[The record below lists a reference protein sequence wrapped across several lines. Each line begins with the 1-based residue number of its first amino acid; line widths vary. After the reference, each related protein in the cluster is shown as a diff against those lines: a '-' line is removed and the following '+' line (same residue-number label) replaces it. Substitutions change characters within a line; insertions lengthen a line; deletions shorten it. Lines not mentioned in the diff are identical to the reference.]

1 MTANDISRS
10 VPQAIE
16 AEQFVL
22 GALMLDNDAIDRI
35 GDLKAEHFFRGDHR
49 AIYADI
55 VDMLSNGIGVDMLT
69 VFQRLQSAGR
79 AEAFGGLAYLNSLV
93 QNTASSANIGRWAAS
108 IRDRAQKRGL
118 LSVAAEIQD
127 QVISSRDE
135 ANTLIDV
142 AAGKLEALAEARIK
156 REPKLVREHM
166 ASHMA
171 VLDERMEGKMRVIPT
186 GLPDLDDILSGGIRP
201 GNVVV
206 LGARPSVGKTALGL
220 SVAANVSHDY
230 GVLLLSL
237 EMTQTEINDRLI
249 AMLGR
254 VPLDSVLKARESD
267 SVFWNSLTPTAHK
280 INGLSLATDDQGG
293 VNLLDVRNK
302 ARTAKR
308 KFGIDLLIVDYL
320 QLMHGRDES
329 QTRNYQLEE
338 ISRGMKAL
346 AKELNIGVIELV
358 QLNRSADGGTRF
370 KMKDIRDCGSI
381 EQDADVIGFL
391 HRPIKDNPDL
401 GYDFANFAWLQVE
414 KNRQGACRDV
424 PLFYQG
430 DQTRFDSWSGPWP
443 EAFAPSRGRR
453 SKLED

>member
-1 MTANDISRS
+1 MSANDISRS
-10 VPQAIE
+10 IPQAVE

-22 GALMLDNDAIDRI
+22 GALMSDNDAIDRI
-35 GDLKAEHFFRGDHR
+35 GDLRAEHFFRGDHR
-49 AIYADI
+49 AIYSEI
-55 VDMLSNGIGVDMLT
+55 VDMLANGAGVDIIT
-69 VFQRLQSAGR
+69 VFERLKSKGR
-79 AEAFGGLAYLNSLV
+79 DQDTGGLSYLNSLV
-93 QNTASSANIGRWAAS
+93 SNTVSSANIGRWATS

-118 LSVAAEIQD
+118 LSVASDIQD
-127 QVISSRDE
+127 KVGTSPDD
-135 ANTLIDV
+135 ANTLIDH
-142 AAGKLEALAEARIK
+142 AAAKLEALAEARIK

-166 ASHMA
+166 ATHMA

-220 SVAANVSHDY
+220 SLAANVAHEY
-230 GVLLLSL
+230 GVLVLSL
-237 EMTQTEINDRLI
+237 EMTQTELNDRLI

-267 SVFWNSLTPTAHK
+267 SHFWNSLTATAHK
-280 INGLSLATDDQGG
+280 INELSLVTDDQGG
-293 VNLLDVRNK
+293 LNLLDVRNK
-302 ARTAKR
+302 ARAAKR
-308 KFGIDLLIVDYL
+308 KHGIDLLIIDYL
-320 QLMHGRDES
+320 QLMHGRDDS

-346 AKELNIGVIELV
+346 AKELSIGVIELV
-358 QLNRSADGGTRF
+358 QLNRAADGGTRF

-381 EQDADVIGFL
+381 EQDADVIAFL

-414 KNRQGACRDV
+414 KNRQGACRDIA
-424 PLFYQG
+424 LFYQG
-430 DQTRFDSWSGPWP
+430 DQTRFDSWSGQWP
-443 EAFAPSRGRR
+443 QASGGTRRR

>member
-10 VPQAIE
+10 VPQAVE

-22 GALMLDNDAIDRI
+22 GALLLDNDSIDRI
-35 GDLKAEHFFRGDHR
+35 GDLKTEHFFRGDHR
-49 AIYADI
+49 AIYGEI
-55 VDMLSNGIGVDMLT
+55 VDMLANGVGVDVLT
-69 VFQRLQSAGR
+69 VYQRMQSKGR
-79 AEAFGGLAYLNSLV
+79 ADDFGGLSYLNSLA
-93 QNTASSANIGRWAAS
+93 QNTASSANIARWAAS

-118 LSVAAEIQD
+118 LSVASEIQE
-127 QVISSRDE
+127 QVAASRDE
-135 ANTLIDV
+135 ANTLIDS
-142 AAGKLEALAEARIK
+142 AAAKLEALAEARIK

-166 ASHMA
+166 ATHMA

-220 SVAANVSHDY
+220 SVAANVAHDY
-230 GVLLLSL
+230 GVLVLSL
-237 EMTQTEINDRLI
+237 EMTQTELNDRLI

-254 VPLDSVLKARESD
+254 VSLDSVLKARESD
-267 SVFWNSLTPTAHK
+267 SHFWNSLTATAHK
-280 INGLSLATDDQGG
+280 INELSLVTDDQGG

-302 ARTAKR
+302 ARSAKR
-308 KFGIDLLIVDYL
+308 KYGIDLLVVDYL

-346 AKELNIGVIELV
+346 AKELSIGVIELV
-358 QLNRSADGGTRF
+358 QLNRAADGGTRF

-381 EQDADVIGFL
+381 EQDADVIAFL

-401 GYDFANFAWLQVE
+401 GSDFANFAWLQVE
-414 KNRQGACRDV
+414 KNRQGACRDIA
-424 PLFYQG
+424 LFYQG
-430 DQTRFDSWSGPWP
+430 DQTRFDSWSGRWP
-443 EAFAPSRGRR
+443 ETSGSTRRR

>member
-1 MTANDISRS
+1 MSANDISRS
-10 VPQAIE
+10 IPQAIE

-22 GALMLDNDAIDRI
+22 GALMSDNDAIDRI

-49 AIYADI
+49 AIYSEI
-55 VDMLSNGIGVDMLT
+55 VDMLANGAGVDIIT
-69 VFQRLQSAGR
+69 VFERLKSKGR
-79 AEAFGGLAYLNSLV
+79 DQDTGGLSYLNSLV
-93 QNTASSANIGRWAAS
+93 SNTVSSANIGRWATS

-118 LSVAAEIQD
+118 LSVASEIQD
-127 QVISSRDE
+127 KVGTSPED
-135 ANTLIDV
+135 ANTLIDH
-142 AAGKLEALAEARIK
+142 AAAKLESLAEARIK

-166 ASHMA
+166 ATHMA

-220 SVAANVSHDY
+220 SVAANVAHDY
-230 GVLLLSL
+230 GVLVLSL
-237 EMTQTEINDRLI
+237 EMTQTELNDRLI

-254 VPLDSVLKARESD
+254 VSLDSVLKARESD
-267 SVFWNSLTPTAHK
+267 SHFWNSLTATAHK
-280 INGLSLATDDQGG
+280 INDLSLVTDDQGG
-293 VNLLDVRNK
+293 LNLLDVRNK
-302 ARTAKR
+302 ARAAKR
-308 KFGIDLLIVDYL
+308 KHGIDLLIIDYL
-320 QLMHGRDES
+320 QLMHGRDDS

-346 AKELNIGVIELV
+346 AKELSIGVIELV
-358 QLNRSADGGTRF
+358 QLNRAADGGTRF

-381 EQDADVIGFL
+381 EQDADVIAFL

-414 KNRQGACRDV
+414 KNRQGACRDI

-430 DQTRFDSWSGPWP
+430 DQTRFDSWSGQWP
-443 EAFAPSRGRR
+443 QTSGGTRRR

>member
-10 VPQAIE
+10 IPQAVE

-22 GALMLDNDAIDRI
+22 GALMSDNDSIDRI
-35 GDLKAEHFFRGDHR
+35 GDLRAEHFFRGDHR
-49 AIYADI
+49 AIYSEI
-55 VDMLSNGIGVDMLT
+55 VDMLANGAGVDIIT
-69 VFQRLQSAGR
+69 VFERLKSKGR
-79 AEAFGGLAYLNSLV
+79 DQDTGGLSYLNSLV
-93 QNTASSANIGRWAAS
+93 SNTVSSANIGRWAAS

-118 LSVAAEIQD
+118 LTVASEIQERVGTSPD
-127 QVISSRDE
+127 D
-135 ANTLIDV
+135 ANTLIDH
-142 AAGKLEALAEARIK
+142 AAMKLETLAEARIK

-166 ASHMA
+166 ATHMA

-220 SVAANVSHDY
+220 TVAANVAHDY
-230 GVLLLSL
+230 GVLVLSL
-237 EMTQTEINDRLI
+237 EMTQTELNDRLI

-254 VPLDSVLKARESD
+254 VSLDSVLKARESD
-267 SVFWNSLTPTAHK
+267 SHFWNSLTATAHK
-280 INGLSLATDDQGG
+280 INELSLVTDDQGG

-302 ARTAKR
+302 ARAAKR
-308 KFGIDLLIVDYL
+308 KHGIDLLVVDYL
-320 QLMHGRDES
+320 QLMNGRDES

-338 ISRGMKAL
+338 ISRGIKAL
-346 AKELNIGVIELV
+346 AKELGIGVIELV
-358 QLNRSADGGTRF
+358 QLNRAADGGARF

-381 EQDADVIGFL
+381 EQDADVIAFL

-401 GYDFANFAWLQVE
+401 GSDFANFAWLQVE
-414 KNRQGACRDV
+414 KNRQGACRDIA
-424 PLFYQG
+424 LFYQG
-430 DQTRFDSWSGPWP
+430 DQTRFDSWSGQWP
-443 EAFAPSRGRR
+443 QASGGTRRR